1 MDGIAQLRAQIV
13 SATKTL
19 NSRIRRLRAEDLP
32 SFATPHMQDIELHRP
47 GFLTKAGYVSSSSAG
62 LDEFQLREKLRLIKG
77 LISET
82 ETVTQAREIVE
93 KKMKEWNVKKQE
105 AIKRIKAGR
114 VFYQVLGYRG
124 GVFDSDR
131 VHVSIE
137 EFEHTPSY
145 SELIDRI
152 YRDYGHELQNEV
164 NGRIILLEWMNEKHE
179 IPVGVEAVEDPQ
191 TGRIVYG
198 YIDHAGRLIEKPV

>member
-32 SFATPHMQDIELHRP
+32 SFATPRMQDIELHRP
-47 GFLTKAGYVSSSSAG
+47 GFLTQSGYVSSSSAG
-62 LDEFQLREKLRLIKG
+62 LDEFQLQEKLKLIKG
-77 LISET
+77 LINET
-82 ETVTQAREIVE
+82 ETVSQAREIVE
-93 KKMKEWNVKKQE
+93 TKMKEWKVKKEE

-124 GVFDSDR
+124 GIFDSDR
-131 VHVSIE
+131 VHDAIIE
-137 EFEHTPSY
+137 FDKTPAY

-164 NGRIILLEWMNEKHE
+164 NGKEILLEWMNEKHE
-179 IPVGVEAVEDPQ
+179 IPIGVEAVEKPD
-191 TGRIVYG
+191 THEIVYG
-198 YIDHAGRLIEKPV
+198 YIDHAGRIIEK